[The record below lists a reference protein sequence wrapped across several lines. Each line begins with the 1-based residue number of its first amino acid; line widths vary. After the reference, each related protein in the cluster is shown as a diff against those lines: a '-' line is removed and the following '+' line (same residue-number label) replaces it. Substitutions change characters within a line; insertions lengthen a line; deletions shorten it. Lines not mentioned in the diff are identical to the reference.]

1 MLTLTDKFPMGILS
15 SIRWKTYTSIFD
27 YIIDVLAE
35 LGCDPKEILQ
45 ELIME
50 LFGMVIPLKNNAFQS
65 VADMKFDGDV
75 STFLKNLEDSTKVIL
90 MNVLTGI
97 FSCSAIPEIPNK
109 DMDEEVIGSMA
120 DSLAGKG
127 ISIPVSMLDYSDML
141 SIYPLSVYGKNF
153 YDATNDMV
161 IGANTLYR
169 TYDMNAFIWY
179 CVYRASNSNWAERNK
194 LVWDSR
200 RTAGEYG
207 VTMTSED
214 MTKWVNSRQKL
225 GDPLNNEK
233 APYSEYSSYYPILQF
248 LPDNSWTRERRILVT
263 FPSQRYSKKAYN
275 KNRLFNSSLY
285 KFNEDYLNSIR
296 IYNPKIIL
304 SYMLESLF
312 GFRITSLFTVNLEKR
327 IIEEKL
333 TQVINNVLEADDM
346 EVNDCFYSFSNEDY
360 NQMLNET
367 LLQKYQVKPYDAEG
381 IKSVDV
387 DINNIQKQL
396 DSINSSAT
404 SNEKVAKIT
413 KLINDLTVT
422 PGNESSTKYKLVVD
436 WNSGWW
442 KELIRAIVT
451 PLAKSL
457 LTPQVM
463 LLFMINFYELGLIN
477 LKETIGNNDEIMSF
491 FLKKMLAAIGSIV
504 KYVKDKIAEVLL
516 KLLEEKLIP
525 LLDKYFMMVFK
536 ESLEYWIELLEEA
549 IRSCALIRFNF
560 KKSQNQIDEVNY
572 ADIIPNQTIPISG
585 SAC

>member
-1 MLTLTDKFPMGILS
+1 MADTQRTLARLNAMLTLTDKFPMGILS

-45 ELIME
+45 ELIVE
-50 LFGMVIPLKNNAFQS
+50 LFGMVIPLKNDAFQS
-65 VADMKFDGDV
+65 VADMKFDGEV
-75 STFLKNLEDSTKVIL
+75 STFLRNLEDSTKVIL

-109 DMDEEVIGSMA
+109 DMDNNS
-120 DSLAGKG
+120 DSLIDRG
-127 ISIPVSMLDYSDML
+127 ISIPISMLDYSDML
-141 SIYPLSVYGKNF
+141 SIYPLSVYGNNF
-153 YDATNDMV
+153 YDARNEMV
-161 IGANTLYR
+161 LGANTLYR

-179 CVYRASNSNWAERNK
+179 CVNRASNSNWAETNK

-200 RTAGEYG
+200 KYAGEYG
-207 VTMTSED
+207 VTMNSEG
-214 MTKWVNSRQKL
+214 MTKWINSRQSW
-225 GDPLNNEK
+225 DEPLQSDV
-233 APYSEYSSYYPILQF
+233 APYSEYSSYFPILQF
-248 LPDNSWTRERRILVT
+248 LPDNSMTRERRILVM
-263 FPSQRYSKKAYN
+263 FPNKRYSKKAYG
-275 KNRLFNSSLY
+275 KNRLFNYSLY

-296 IYNPKIIL
+296 IYNPKVIL

-346 EVNDCFYSFSNEDY
+346 EINDCFYSFSNEDY
-360 NQMLNET
+360 NRMLNET

-381 IKSVDV
+381 VKSVDI

-404 SNEKVAKIT
+404 SNEKVTKIT

-422 PGNESSTKYKLVVD
+422 PGNDSSTKYKLVVS

-463 LLFMINFYELGLIN
+463 LLFMINFHELGLIN
-477 LKETIGNNDEIMSF
+477 LKNIIGNNDEIMSF
-491 FLKKMLAAIGSIV
+491 FLNKMLAAVGSIV
-504 KYVKDKIAEVLL
+504 KYVKDKMNLFNKV
-516 KLLEEKLIP
+516 
-525 LLDKYFMMVFK
+525 
-536 ESLEYWIELLEEA
+536 SLY
-549 IRSCALIRFNF
+549 
-560 KKSQNQIDEVNY
+560 KK
-572 ADIIPNQTIPISG
+572 
-585 SAC
+585 